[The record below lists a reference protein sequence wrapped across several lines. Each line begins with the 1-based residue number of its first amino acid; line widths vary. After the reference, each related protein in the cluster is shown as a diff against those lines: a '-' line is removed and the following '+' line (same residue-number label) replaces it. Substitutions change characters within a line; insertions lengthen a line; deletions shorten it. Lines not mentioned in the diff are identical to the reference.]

1 VSTLY
6 GSIRAP
12 LERLWSDDRG
22 PILVAAAAGWFLSMG
37 SRMIYPILLPQ
48 IRAAYN
54 LDLTLAGILLTVL
67 FVLYGIGQ
75 FPGGILTD
83 RFGERLILTISTVIS
98 AVTLFLVVSAGSVAV
113 LFTATALFGL
123 GLSLY
128 AVARYTLLAN
138 IYPNQLGA
146 ANGVASA
153 ASDSGQ
159 SLLPPI
165 AGLIAGVAAW
175 ELGFGF
181 VIPLFLAVAAVL
193 WIVVP
198 RRSGPPRESTSLDPA
213 EVLKPLLVL
222 RHRPQVVYGTL
233 LLIIGVS
240 VWQAFTG
247 FYPTYL
253 IEIKDLSP
261 TVASVAFG
269 IFFALGIV
277 IQPLS
282 GGAYDKYGLRWS
294 LTVLMSLFVGG
305 IAVLLVVE
313 TVWLVLAVTV
323 ILSSLLGF
331 ATVTQS
337 HLLVVL
343 PNDNQGAGFGLL
355 RTISFTIGAASPAV
369 FGVVADLGFFD
380 HGFVVLALLAIM
392 MIGIAQRF

>member
-1 VSTLY
+1 
-6 GSIRAP
+6 
-12 LERLWSDDRG
+12 
-22 PILVAAAAGWFLSMG
+22 
-37 SRMIYPILLPQ
+37 MIYPILLPQ
-48 IRAAYN
+48 IRTTYN

-75 FPGGILTD
+75 LPGGILTD
-83 RFGERLILTISTVIS
+83 RFGERLVLTISTIIS
-98 AVTLFLVVSAGSVAV
+98 AVTLFLVASARSVTV
-113 LFTATALFGL
+113 LFVATALFGL

-138 IYPNQLGA
+138 IYPDQLGA

-159 SLLPPI
+159 SVLPPV
-165 AGLIAGVAAW
+165 AGLIAGMTAW

-181 VIPLFLAVAAVL
+181 VIPLFLAVAGVL

-198 RRSGPPRESTSLDPA
+198 RRAGSPQESTSLDP
-213 EVLKPLLVL
+213 VTILKPLLAL
-222 RHRPQVVYGTL
+222 RHQPQVVYGTL

-253 IEIKDLSP
+253 IEIKGLSP

-269 IFFALGIV
+269 VFFALGIV

-282 GGAYDKYGLRWS
+282 GGAYDRYGLRQS
-294 LTVLMSLFVGG
+294 LTILMGLFAGG
-305 IAVLLVVE
+305 IAILLVLETVLLI
-313 TVWLVLAVTV
+313 LAITAV
-323 ILSSLLGF
+323 LSSLLGF

-343 PNDNQGAGFGLL
+343 PEDNQGTGFGLL
-355 RTISFTIGAASPAV
+355 RTISFTVGAVSPAV
-369 FGVVADLGFFD
+369 FGIIADQGFFN
-380 HGFVVLALLAIM
+380 HGFVVLALLAVV